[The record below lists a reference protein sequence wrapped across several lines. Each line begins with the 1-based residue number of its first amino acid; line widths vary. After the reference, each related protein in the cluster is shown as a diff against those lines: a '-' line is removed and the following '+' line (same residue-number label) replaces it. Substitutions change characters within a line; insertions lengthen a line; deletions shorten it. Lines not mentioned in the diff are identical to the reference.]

1 MLNDFNCL
9 VYLIY
14 ISLAEGGRNFK
25 LFNFRDEKNMLL
37 ASINKQE
44 TPFDFLRILY
54 EGAVAG
60 AAAGVVVET
69 VLYPID
75 TIKTRLQAVRGGGE
89 IILKG
94 LYSGLAGNLAGVL
107 PASAIFVGVYEP
119 TKQKLLKSLPENLSA
134 LAHLTAGAVGGAASS
149 IIRVPT
155 EVVKQRMQTGQFASA
170 PDAVRLII
178 SKEGFRGLYAGYGS
192 FLLRDLPFDAMQF
205 CIYEQLRLGYKLAV
219 SFHLHLRRVLDL
231 FSSLGRLR
239 SWFSRR
245 NSKHINLDFHRYGAF
260 FLQAKRDLNDSEN
273 AMIGAFAGA
282 VTGAITTPLDVIKT
296 RLMVQGSARQY
307 QGVLHCVGTIAR
319 EEGTSA
325 LFKGM
330 GPRVLWIGIG
340 GSIFFGV
347 LEKTKQLLAQKRPV
361 DQ

>member
-1 MLNDFNCL
+1 MMDLHGEENGMLRASVTKPLLSMNIHIITFKYWNAKDSMESYS
-9 VYLIY
+9 YL
-14 ISLAEGGRNFK
+14 
-25 LFNFRDEKNMLL
+25 
-37 ASINKQE
+37 
-44 TPFDFLRILY
+44 
-54 EGAVAG
+54 
-60 AAAGVVVET
+60 
-69 VLYPID
+69 
-75 TIKTRLQAVRGGGE
+75 
-89 IILKG
+89 
-94 LYSGLAGNLAGVL
+94 SG
-107 PASAIFVGVYEP
+107 ASAIFVGVYEP

-134 LAHLTAGAVGGAASS
+134 LAHL
-149 IIRVPT
+149 
-155 EVVKQRMQTGQFASA
+155 VVKQRMQTGQFASA

-219 SFHLHLRRVLDL
+219 SFHLHLRSLLDL